1 MKYKKTISVLVPS
14 ELIYLFDADCEH
26 LFIASRERG
35 RIVARPVEEV
45 IGGQDCDQFTTE
57 CCRDCSTCKCYNDDF
72 DSCRVFNRME

>member
-35 RIVARPVEEV
+35 
-45 IGGQDCDQFTTE
+45 
-57 CCRDCSTCKCYNDDF
+57 
-72 DSCRVFNRME
+72 